1 MFDFVSVEPAFENC
15 TLVEQIFEAI
25 DLAGLIV
32 RKMKISS
39 SKTFT
44 IDFFGTSIYLACSTQ
59 DSYETISVNII
70 LDNEKLDDM
79 SISSYED
86 SDILCERL
94 THYTI

>member
-44 IDFFGTSIYLACSTQ
+44 IDFLVHLYI
-59 DSYETISVNII
+59 
-70 LDNEKLDDM
+70 
-79 SISSYED
+79 
-86 SDILCERL
+86 
-94 THYTI
+94 